1 MKNIQ
6 QPQHRLDKQFIKA
19 SIINELIESVIFFL
33 VLAVLFY
40 LNHLFN
46 WPFWIGWIL
55 IGITVIMI
63 LSTIWSL
70 LFRPFLLY
78 RNNRYEVD
86 ENFLQ
91 LKSGALFERHELVP
105 MTKIQSVETNQG
117 PIMRKF
123 GLYALSVETMG
134 SSHGING
141 LPESRALEVRSQIAQ
156 YAKIKEV
163 ES

>member
-33 VLAVLFY
+33 LLAVLFY
-40 LNHLFN
+40 LNYLFS
-46 WPFWIGWIL
+46 WAILIGLIL

-63 LSTIWSL
+63 LSSIWSL

-117 PIMRKF
+117 PIMRK
-123 GLYALSVETMG
+123 
-134 SSHGING
+134 
-141 LPESRALEVRSQIAQ
+141 
-156 YAKIKEV
+156 
-163 ES
+163 

>member
-1 MKNIQ
+1 
-6 QPQHRLDKQFIKA
+6 
-19 SIINELIESVIFFL
+19 
-33 VLAVLFY
+33 
-40 LNHLFN
+40 
-46 WPFWIGWIL
+46 IL
-55 IGITVIMI
+55 IVITVIMI

-78 RNNRYEVD
+78 RNNRSEVD

-91 LKSGALFERHELVP
+91 LKSVGLFERHALVR

-117 PIMRKF
+117 PIVRKF
-123 GLYALSVETMG
+123 GLYALYVETMG